1 MLVQSK
7 NRCVYSKR
15 EKDSVAS
22 FFLFDISPNISRL
35 CFFVSSKFSTMENF
49 LLRRRIF
56 NDVNISRWCEFIFG
70 RQESSRIEIKNS
82 SAGEGKFKFRA
93 L

>member
-22 FFLFDISPNISRL
+22 FFLFDISPNISHL

-70 RQESSRIEIKNS
+70 RRELKLKIHQEGRVNLNFAPYK
-82 SAGEGKFKFRA
+82 
-93 L
+93 